1 MKQRK
6 HLRQIQKMRK
16 KNDKAPRKTTEVIP
30 RHYKK
35 VVDGST
41 VKIVPPKYVIKAL
54 RKYFICPGNDAAEFR
69 RRFGYYNDHFNS
81 AKKVRLLVAACGTNY
96 PLLSHLIDADLLRT
110 TDSHGHKIA
119 IKAQT
124 PSTSRKRK
132 AIRTTATIAPRV
144 KNESEE
150 IKATTTKN
158 R

>member
-6 HLRQIQKMRK
+6 HLQRIRKMRK

-41 VKIVPPKYVIKAL
+41 VKIEPPEHVIKAL
-54 RKYFICPGNDAAEFR
+54 RKYFICLENDAAEFR
-69 RRFGYYNDHFNS
+69 RRFGYYNDHFYC

-110 TDSHGHKIA
+110 TDSHIYKLLIFC
-119 IKAQT
+119 INK
-124 PSTSRKRK
+124 
-132 AIRTTATIAPRV
+132 
-144 KNESEE
+144 
-150 IKATTTKN
+150 TTK
-158 R
+158 